1 MAKTGSGLSLSPSD
15 IKKLRDAGVLKPDET
30 AVLQG
35 DLLIKEHVLTG
46 VREIISDL
54 PKGLLLEA
62 RRQVLRD

>member
-1 MAKTGSGLSLSPSD
+1 MPKTGNVSSLSPSD

-30 AVLQG
+30 VILQG
-35 DLLIKEHVLTG
+35 DLLIRENVLTG
-46 VREIISDL
+46 VREIINDL